1 MITDPQSSC
10 ATADEQPR
18 RKKRRRDDAPEQ
30 DASEPLPTFGNK
42 RRRDGLAA
50 REDEAP
56 AEPKTASKRRRA
68 GEESLLAA
76 VAAATARPPEGKN
89 EKKKK
94 KKKKARK
101 VEWPSASAEQLA
113 AAGKVVRAVARGE
126 AGWPFEA
133 PVTDAMAPG
142 YSREIARPMDLGT
155 IAKALKSGNYAS
167 LGARSTPCPAESS
180 L

>member
-1 MITDPQSSC
+1 VITDPQSSC

-18 RKKRRRDDAPEQ
+18 RKKRRRDEAPEQ

-76 VAAATARPPEGKN
+76 VAAATAGPPEGKN
-89 EKKKK
+89 EKKK

-142 YSREIARPMDLGT
+142 YSREIARPMDLGS

>member
-94 KKKKARK
+94 KKKARK